1 MSATGREKVRT
12 IGADG
17 ASAASSAGRTRT
29 CGSGPGGNQLTLVAA
44 GSRSH
49 ERGTP
54 VTSAVPAL
62 WAASAVGPIG
72 TTRRG
77 VGRVSRVRRPSA
89 VWTATTATGR
99 LNRTVTGAPDSG

>member
-12 IGADG
+12 TGADG

-29 CGSGPGGNQLTLVAA
+29 CGSGPGGNQLTLVPA

-49 ERGTP
+49 ARGAP
-54 VTSAVPAL
+54 ATSAVPAL
-62 WAASAVGPIG
+62 WAASAIGPIG

-77 VGRVSRVRRPSA
+77 VAKVTRVCRPSA

-99 LNRTVTGAPDSG
+99 LNRTVTGAPAAG